1 MLNGFV
7 SEDIIIGKLYVLLLR
22 IDKFWEL
29 SGKLLS
35 ATQDSSNE
43 VSFPS
48 RRTPQML
55 PNVIYMLVV
64 LFSLNL
70 ELTDKACI
78 VDAFIADKK
87 C

>member
-1 MLNGFV
+1 M
-7 SEDIIIGKLYVLLLR
+7 LLLK

-55 PNVIYMLVV
+55 PTVIYMLVV
-64 LFSLNL
+64 LFSLTL
-70 ELTDKACI
+70 ELTNKACI
-78 VDAFIADKK
+78 VDAWVADKK

>member
-55 PNVIYMLVV
+55 STVIYVLVV
-64 LFSLNL
+64 LFSLTL
-70 ELTDKACI
+70 ELTNKACI
-78 VDAFIADKK
+78 VDACVADKK